1 MMKVANRICVWTR
14 TAMTT
19 FLPITGTSRLPI
31 GTARS
36 FLTRREVHDPA
47 HGQKHIEHHDHD
59 HQDAYDRG
67 EGPADGVVVLRATV
81 EPRNGEEEPDKD
93 RRHDHGPE
101 GDERVAGEEHEHL
114 LVEEEEPFG
123 PRHVGDG
130 RRVGRLGERRGRGIG
145 EHDARNKD
153 KGTDV
158 AVLSTCPGK
167 NPMVSSGRS
176 NTFSSV
182 ITSSSTGLALPVAG
196 VYTFYT
202 SSLYHVP
209 YRNRTSGTSAFSVK
223 AVTHRLS
230 RSLPCPRGRGGQRR
244 APLRPHPSRSGRTL
258 RGAVFRAASQAYPCT
273 RTRCRTP
280 RDA

>member
-93 RRHDHGPE
+93 RRHHHGPE

-123 PRHVGDG
+123 PRHVLD
-130 RRVGRLGERRGRGIG
+130 RRRIGRLGERRGRGIG
-145 EHDARNKD
+145 EHDARDKD
-153 KGTDV
+153 KGADV
-158 AVLSTCPGK
+158 AVLEHLPGEK
-167 NPMVSSGRS
+167 PHGLVGTLEHVLFGDYLFFNRFGFASRW
-176 NTFSSV
+176 SV
-182 ITSSSTGLALPVAG
+182 HVC
-196 VYTFYT
+196 T
-202 SSLYHVP
+202 SSLLSLVGKSYQWYALVLGKSC
-209 YRNRTSGTSAFSVK
+209 YSLSLSLSA
-223 AVTHRLS
+223 RS
-230 RSLPCPRGRGGQRR
+230 R
-244 APLRPHPSRSGRTL
+244 RPT
-258 RGAVFRAASQAYPCT
+258 
-273 RTRCRTP
+273 
-280 RDA
+280 